1 MTDHTGRSVTRRSGI
16 LSLGRSLVVR
26 FTAGS
31 LLILLVVL
39 GIIFVYYPLQ
49 QARATRAEVEGR
61 GSALARTVAL
71 GVAIGLESG
80 DLSVITETFESAKRD
95 PDLVYMQAVD
105 DGDEPFATYNPSEIG
120 VDNRGLLVVGESPEP
135 MEILH
140 LSAPLSY
147 QNVGFG
153 TLFLGISLEA
163 MSNQI
168 AADRANAAAFGLVML
183 LVGGVLSVIMVRRV
197 TGPLAEL
204 TQAAIQVGAGRLDV
218 SVDVRSQDEVGD
230 LARVFG
236 MMVKKVRTSIE
247 NLAASR
253 EQLREQADQLLRQTT
268 ALNAV
273 LDGSQAAYWDWDIR
287 TGRTH
292 FNARFADMVALREEP
307 ELLITSW
314 LTRVHPDDRARV
326 DQELDRHLSGDA
338 SFFSKRPSS
347 TDESWLVC
355 LGLGSWAS
363 GRA

>member
-1 MTDHTGRSVTRRSGI
+1 MCASRQ
-16 LSLGRSLVVR
+16 
-26 FTAGS
+26 GS

-168 AADRANAAAFGLVML
+168 AADRANACSLWSRHAPGRRSPERHHGPARDRTFG
-183 LVGGVLSVIMVRRV
+183 GTD
-197 TGPLAEL
+197 TGRHPGRSRA
-204 TQAAIQVGAGRLDV
+204 AGR
-218 SVDVRSQDEVGD
+218 
-230 LARVFG
+230 
-236 MMVKKVRTSIE
+236 
-247 NLAASR
+247 
-253 EQLREQADQLLRQTT
+253 
-268 ALNAV
+268 
-273 LDGSQAAYWDWDIR
+273 
-287 TGRTH
+287 
-292 FNARFADMVALREEP
+292 
-307 ELLITSW
+307 
-314 LTRVHPDDRARV
+314 
-326 DQELDRHLSGDA
+326 
-338 SFFSKRPSS
+338 
-347 TDESWLVC
+347 VC
-355 LGLGSWAS
+355 
-363 GRA
+363 